1 MFRALCTQKG
11 FTNVSNGV
19 THVLMDGGTLHVP
32 FDRLEEFYRMCADR
46 SNRVYV
52 VEQKTDL
59 YNFFMD
65 IDFCDTEALSL
76 EQIKSVCKIIYNRV
90 SEYHRTDS
98 YIFAAKPKKKGDLIK
113 TGIHMNWPGFVVD
126 QTTSINLRY
135 AVVNTL
141 TRLYPA
147 SDWENAID
155 ISVYT
160 GSGFRLPWSFKR
172 SKHSQCNGMGCM
184 VCNNS
189 GKIDEGPYIPFFRV
203 SNGEFVDIED
213 KQPSVEL
220 LMKATVRS
228 QAARATPVKIEEE
241 VVCKPVVNRKKEGSF
256 TERETRNVMNVDE
269 VTLKA
274 LEGFVRK
281 HMPGQERSYIQSL
294 YKNDKSLYAKTNS
307 RFCENLGRNHNS
319 NHVWFL
325 ISENG
330 EICQK
335 CFCRC
340 ETMKDRKKD
349 FCKDFTGRKHQLYP
363 SIVKKLFPDNKKLDT
378 IKNNV
383 YNTNILSRSS
393 AGHNLFKTC

>member
-19 THVLMDGGTLHVP
+19 THVLMDGGSLHVP
-32 FDRLEEFYRMCADR
+32 FDRLGEFYGMCADR

-52 VEQKTDL
+52 VEQKTEL

-65 IDFCDTEALSL
+65 IDFCDSEALSL
-76 EQIKSVCKIIYNRV
+76 EQIRSVCKIIYNKI
-90 SEYHRTDS
+90 SEYHKS
-98 YIFAAKPKKKGDLIK
+98 ECYVFAAKPKKKGDLVK

-126 QTTSINLRY
+126 QAVSINLRY
-135 AVVNTL
+135 VVVNTL
-141 TRLYPA
+141 LKLYPD

-160 GSGFRLPWSFKR
+160 GSGFRLPWSFKK
-172 SKHSQCNGMGCM
+172 SKHSHCNGTGCT

-189 GKIDEGPYIPFFRV
+189 GKVDEGPYIPFFRV
-203 SNGEFVDIED
+203 TNGEFEDIVDKE
-213 KQPSVEL
+213 PSVEL

-228 QAARATPVKIEEE
+228 QATKRTPVKIEEE
-241 VVCKPVVNRKKEGSF
+241 VVCKPVRKREGSF
-256 TERETRNVMNVDE
+256 TAKETRNVLSVDSE
-269 VTLKA
+269 TLKA
-274 LEGFVRK
+274 LEGFVRQ
-281 HMPGQERSYIQSL
+281 HMPGQERSYIQGL
-294 YKNDKSLYAKTNS
+294 YKNERSVYAKTNS

-340 ETMKDRKKD
+340 ETMKDRKSD
-349 FCKDFTGRKHQLYP
+349 FCKDFTGRKHNLYP
-363 SIVKKLFPDNKKLDT
+363 SLVKKLFPDNKKLDT

-383 YNTNILSRSS
+383 YNHRPIGRSYP
-393 AGHNLFKTC
+393 GNNLF